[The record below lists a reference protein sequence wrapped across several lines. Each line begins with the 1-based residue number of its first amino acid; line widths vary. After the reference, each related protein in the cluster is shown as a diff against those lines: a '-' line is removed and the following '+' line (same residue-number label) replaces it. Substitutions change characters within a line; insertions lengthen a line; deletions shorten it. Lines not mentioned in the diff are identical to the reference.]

1 MARKKGEG
9 KLRIGNQWNAIR
21 IIALSQSNPLKAIA
35 EFVEN
40 SIDAHAQNVT
50 IVRGKKAG
58 EHYIRITDDGEG
70 VRDFTYVATH
80 IGDSIKQKLKREGQE
95 GIQGEFGIGLLSFW
109 TVGEELTL
117 TSRDGEG
124 VVRKL
129 HLVKDSPAYSIRDSR
144 ELFDR
149 PGTTLHIQP
158 ILSGVRMLSG
168 EKIQSYLASELRDR
182 ITKSGVDITIVDRS
196 ARKQFTVV
204 PRKFHGSLIHGLP
217 QPRSPLGELYVELYL
232 CEPSSGAR
240 VGLYRNGTRVLEDIS
255 TIDELA
261 YPPWTS
267 GHLEGIID
275 AGFVN
280 LTPGT
285 RTGIVYDDR
294 QHELI
299 RTLRELEPELNNRI
313 SEQQRAEE
321 EEASRSMLRR
331 ITRALR
337 EAFSMLPDEQY
348 AWLASQVR
356 TRSSARGTSGQ
367 GHADARS
374 AADASTSADA
384 AADVSADPDAA
395 GAAHGEG
402 VPPQDAAGTLGE
414 AIPPESDHVAERE
427 PAFFEMPGP
436 LYRVDIRPAKATI
449 GVGAEK
455 TFSAVARD
463 KSRRTID
470 GTDLDFTWTLL
481 SGDGELV
488 PNGEFATYRAPAEP
502 ELATIGVHARQDA
515 GLAGPEERAADA
527 EAAITVT
534 AQLIASRSG
543 ERASARGLPGYTFSY
558 LPGELWR
565 SRYNEAESLITVNS
579 GHPDFVHA
587 SRQQRT
593 KLRYVARLYAKEIVL
608 ANFPGDSREELLE
621 RLVELTLYMD
631 ENLR

>member
-1 MARKKGEG
+1 MARTKGEG

-70 VRDFTYVATH
+70 VRDFTYLATH
-80 IGDSIKQKLKREGQE
+80 IGDSIKRKLKEQGEQ
-95 GIQGEFGIGLLSFW
+95 GIQGEYGIGLLSFW

-117 TSRDGEG
+117 TSRDAEG

-129 HLVKDSPAYSIRDSR
+129 RLVKDSPAYAIRESR

-158 ILSGVRMLSG
+158 ILSGVRVLSG

-182 ITKSGVDITIVDRS
+182 IAKSGVRITIVDRS
-196 ARKQFTVV
+196 ARKELTVE
-204 PRKFHGSLIHGLP
+204 PRKFHGTLIHGLP
-217 QPRSPLGELYVELYL
+217 QVRSPFGEVYVELYL
-232 CEPSSGAR
+232 CAPSTGAG
-240 VGLYRNGTRVLEDIS
+240 VGLYRNGTRVLEDLAAIG
-255 TIDELA
+255 ELSR
-261 YPPWTS
+261 PPWSS
-267 GHLEGIID
+267 GFLEGIVD
-275 AGFVN
+275 ADFVN

-294 QHELI
+294 QHELV
-299 RTLRELEPELNNRI
+299 RVLRELEPALNERI
-313 SEQQRAEE
+313 DEQRRAEE
-321 EEASRSMLRR
+321 EEASKSMLRR

-356 TRSSARGTSGQ
+356 GRGPGAGAKGTGGGPGGDGAAGQ
-367 GHADARS
+367 PGAAEAEADE
-374 AADASTSADA
+374 DAGASDA
-384 AADVSADPDAA
+384 A
-395 GAAHGEG
+395 
-402 VPPQDAAGTLGE
+402 LGE
-414 AIPPESDHVAERE
+414 AVAEPGGEIRDRE

-436 LYRVDIRPAKATI
+436 LFRVDIRPAKAT
-449 GVGAEK
+449 VAVSTEK

-463 KSRRTID
+463 KSRRTIE
-470 GTDLDFTWTLL
+470 GTELDFEWTLL
-481 SGDGELV
+481 AGAGEL
-488 PNGEFATYRAPAEP
+488 NTAGEFAAYHAPAEP
-502 ELATIGVHARQDA
+502 ELATIGVRALQPT
-515 GLAGPEERAADA
+515 GGGEERTA
-527 EAAITVT
+527 EAQAVVTVT
-534 AQLIASRSG
+534 AELLKQRPG
-543 ERASARGLPGYTFSY
+543 ERGSGKGLPGYTFSY
-558 LPGELWR
+558 VPGELWR
-565 SRYNEAESLITVNS
+565 SRYSEAESLITINS

-587 SRQQRT
+587 SRQQKT

-608 ANFPGDSREELLE
+608 ANFPGESREELLE

>member
-50 IVRGKKAG
+50 IVRGKKSG

-80 IGDSIKQKLKREGQE
+80 IGDSIKRKLKQQGEE
-95 GIQGEFGIGLLSFW
+95 GIQGEYGIGLLSFW

-117 TSRDGEG
+117 TSRDADG

-129 HLVKDSPAYSIRDSR
+129 RLVKDSPAYSIRESR

-149 PGTTLHIQP
+149 PGTTLEIQP
-158 ILSGVRMLSG
+158 ILSGVRVLSG

-182 ITKSGVDITIVDRS
+182 ITKSGVQVTIVDRS
-196 ARKQFTVV
+196 ARKELTVV

-217 QPRSPLGELYVELYL
+217 QPRSPFGEIYVELYL
-232 CEPSSGAR
+232 CTPSAGTR
-240 VGLYRNGTRVLEDIS
+240 VGLYRNGTRVLEDL
-255 TIDELA
+255 TAIDELNH
-261 YPPWTS
+261 PPWST
-267 GHLEGIID
+267 GYVEGLVD
-275 AGFVN
+275 ADFVN

-285 RTGIVYDDR
+285 RTGVVYDDR
-294 QHELI
+294 QSELV
-299 RTLRELEPELNNRI
+299 RALRELEPVLVERI
-313 SEQQRAEE
+313 DEQRRAEE
-321 EEASRSMLRR
+321 EEASKSMLRR

-337 EAFSMLPDEQY
+337 EAFSMLPDDQY

-356 TRSSARGTSGQ
+356 GRGPGAGAKGKGGGSGGDGEAGQ
-367 GHADARS
+367 TS
-374 AADASTSADA
+374 AADGAPGVGQDGAPAADGAVADA
-384 AADVSADPDAA
+384 
-395 GAAHGEG
+395 
-402 VPPQDAAGTLGE
+402 VPGE
-414 AIPPESDHVAERE
+414 AVAEPSGEVRDRE
-427 PAFFEMPGP
+427 PAFFDMPGP
-436 LYRVDIRPAKATI
+436 LFRVDIRPAKATVA
-449 GVGAEK
+449 VGTEK

-463 KSRRTID
+463 KSRRSIE
-470 GTDLDFTWTLL
+470 GTELDFEWTLL
-481 SGDGELV
+481 AGAGELDAT
-488 PNGEFATYRAPAEP
+488 GEFATYHAPAEP
-502 ELATIGVHARQDA
+502 ELATIGVRAIQPA
-515 GLAGPEERAADA
+515 GGGEERTADA
-527 EAAITVT
+527 QTIVTVT
-534 AQLIASRSG
+534 AELLKSRPG
-543 ERASARGLPGYTFSY
+543 ERGSGKGLPGYTFSY
-558 LPGELWR
+558 MPGELWR
-565 SRYNEAESLITVNS
+565 SRYSEAESLITINS

-587 SRQQRT
+587 SRQQKT

-608 ANFPGDSREELLE
+608 ANFPGESREELLE